1 MTEEKKTKPL
11 TKKVLINALIQKK
24 EETNE
29 TEWLKLFTY
38 PRLDRGWTVPQ
49 LQYELN
55 KTKGD

>member
-49 LQYELN
+49 LQYVF
-55 KTKGD
+55 